1 MALEIGGGITIG
13 GGIAITR
20 EVGFVPGV
28 TYTQGAGNDYT
39 FYGALM
45 DVDLQTFSVEY
56 SAWSNA
62 VGRDALLA
70 LGLGSQIQIF
80 GPTNDGPLTY
90 VITFTSGWTEAA
102 GVYTIS
108 TVYPV
113 IANSFYAYSITLP
126 A

>member
-1 MALEIGGGITIG
+1 MALEIGGGISFG
-13 GGIAITR
+13 GGISITR

-28 TYTQGAGNDYT
+28 TYTQGTAYT
-39 FYGALM
+39 FYGAIM
-45 DVDLQTFSVEY
+45 DVDLQTFSVTY
-56 SAWSNA
+56 SSWSNA
-62 VGRDALLA
+62 TGRDALLA

-80 GPTNDGPLTY
+80 GPTDQGALYY
-90 VITFTSGWTEAA
+90 VITFTSGWTESA

-113 IANSFYAYSITLP
+113 IANSFYAYSVTLP